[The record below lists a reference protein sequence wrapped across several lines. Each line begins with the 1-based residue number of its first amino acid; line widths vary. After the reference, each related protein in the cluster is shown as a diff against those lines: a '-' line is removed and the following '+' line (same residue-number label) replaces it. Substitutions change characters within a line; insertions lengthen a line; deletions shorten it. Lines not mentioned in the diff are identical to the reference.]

1 MKLKSVILVILLAI
15 LFSLVWPLLS
25 VAAVPVQD
33 NANAAEEESLDPE
46 EIWIMSVNV
55 CRKLPPEVMAA
66 YRRGQLTGL
75 HPLWLAPNCRWF
87 ALGAITLNPIPEEL
101 AVWPTLKA
109 CLAFPLNTAIRE
121 GFYLRTR
128 YCQPMT
134 ASKDKATMQQEL
146 R

>member
-1 MKLKSVILVILLAI
+1 MYEIEIRY
-15 LFSLVWPLLS
+15 FSYTISYPIFTGMAPTICS
-25 VAAVPVQD
+25 GCK
-33 NANAAEEESLDPE
+33 AAEEESLDPK

-134 ASKDKATMQQEL
+134 ASKDKATMQQEP